1 MASKKL
7 RIKDSLNDLV
17 KRFAKNDVIAEIERS
32 YAASSIK
39 EISLSLIDDNA
50 FLRRAP
56 MPNEST
62 AKMAKSIMERGVFV
76 PILVRPVGSH
86 YELVL
91 GRKRYAGA
99 KAAGLE
105 AVPTIVRNLGDEE
118 TLLMLLADARD
129 QREGNIVEMALIYD
143 ELSKRFDYTQKT
155 LASLAHQSR
164 SQVNNT
170 LRLLKLPEKII
181 RRVSR
186 GELSYGHA
194 RALLTLSEDEI
205 LKSLKIITD
214 QKLSVRETEQLVKR
228 FGVQPARDD
237 DLLDRLKTA
246 TDASNVELTGNAV
259 TLSFET
265 KERLESF
272 IDSLL

>member
-186 GELSYGHA
+186 GSFLM
-194 RALLTLSEDEI
+194 
-205 LKSLKIITD
+205 
-214 QKLSVRETEQLVKR
+214 
-228 FGVQPARDD
+228 
-237 DLLDRLKTA
+237 
-246 TDASNVELTGNAV
+246 V
-259 TLSFET
+259 TLSRTSDLVGRRDSQVAQDNYRPET
-265 KERLESF
+265 LGTRNRAIGEEVWRSACP
-272 IDSLL
+272 